1 MMKKSIFLAIV
12 ISFLALLSLIFYL
25 FEMDFENLKEEDFK
39 QKIEKVHA
47 VFNQR
52 VEQRRKDLDYY
63 LQKILEQKELLE
75 ALKYGQR
82 EKIDLI
88 VKPYYDTFSRVDT
101 SIKIL
106 TFRTKDGITLYRA
119 HRREFFGDTLNKK
132 RVIILDTDEQKRSL
146 SGFEVGKLSIT
157 YRVTHPIFHENEYIG
172 NVEIGVDPTVM
183 LQDLST
189 VLDADVGVAA
199 QNRFLEVMQGR
210 DIHYIGDKLFM
221 IQGNRNLEDY
231 FLKKS
236 QSQNGYRVD
245 TSVDLKNH
253 YSELIGYVI
262 LGFDVQKQF
271 REYKEQQEKN
281 FWLLALVLGVFFAL
295 CSFLFYRANKQ
306 LKRGDESSSD
316 YLNLVKIFKAESV
329 VPYFQPIVDAQA
341 KVVKYEAL
349 MRIVYKEGTEKKVL
363 LPDVFL
369 REAIKDELYISLF
382 QNMIRKSLHRFREK
396 KEMISL
402 NFLPD
407 DLFNIYIMQ
416 EFVQSIEMFDSP
428 SRVVVE
434 IAEQECAKNFAKLLQ
449 VTKKLKE
456 LGVAIC
462 IDDYD
467 GSMLNY
473 SAILAINPRYIK
485 INETLIQKAGVV
497 GDEKIHS
504 IVRFAKEHNIKTAAV
519 FVENKETFELLK
531 KYGVKEFQGYYFG
544 YPQDLINNQ

>member
-12 ISFLALLSLIFYL
+12 ISFLALLTLIFYL

-39 QKIEKVHA
+39 HKIEKVHA
-47 VFNQR
+47 AFNQR

-88 VKPYYDTFSRVDT
+88 VKPYYDTLSRVDT

-106 TFRTKDGITLYRA
+106 TFRTKEGITLYRA

-183 LQDLST
+183 LQNLST
-189 VLDADVGVAA
+189 VLDVDIGVAA

-210 DIHYIGDKLFM
+210 DTLYIGDKLFM
-221 IQGNRNLEDY
+221 LQGNRNLEDY
-231 FLKKS
+231 FSIQTL
-236 QSQNGYRVD
+236 SQNGYRVD

-253 YSELIGYVI
+253 KAEPIGYMI
-262 LGFDVQKQF
+262 LGLDVQKQF
-271 REYKEQQEKN
+271 HEYKEQREK
-281 FWLLALVLGVFFAL
+281 FFCLLMLVLSIFFAL
-295 CSFLFYRANKQ
+295 FVFLFYRVNKQ
-306 LKRGDESSSD
+306 LKRGNEDSGN
-316 YLNLVKIFKAESV
+316 YLNLVKVLKEESV
-329 VPYFQPIVDAQA
+329 VPYFQPIVDAQE

-349 MRIVYKEGTEKKVL
+349 MRIVYKEGAEKKVL

-369 REAIKDELYISLF
+369 KGAIKDELYISLF
-382 QNMIRKSLHRFREK
+382 QSMIRKSLHHFREK

-407 DLFNIYIMQ
+407 DLFNVYIMQ
-416 EFVQSIEMFDSP
+416 EFVQSIEMFDSS

-434 IAEQECAKNFAKLLQ
+434 IAEQKCAENFAKLLQ

-473 SAILAINPRYIK
+473 SSILAINPRYIK
-485 INETLIQKAGVV
+485 INETLIQKTGIA

-504 IVRFAKEHNIKTAAV
+504 IVRFAKEQNIKIIAE

-531 KYGVKEFQGYYFG
+531 KCSVEEFQGYYFG
-544 YPQDLINNQ
+544 YPQDLINSQ

>member
-12 ISFLALLSLIFYL
+12 ISFLALLSLISYL

-39 QKIEKVHA
+39 QNIEKVHA
-47 VFNQR
+47 VFDQR
-52 VEQRRKDLDYY
+52 VEQKRKDLGYY
-63 LQKILEQKELLE
+63 LQKILEHKELLE

-146 SGFEVGKLSIT
+146 SGFEVGKLAIT

-210 DIHYIGDKLFM
+210 DILYIGDKLFM
-221 IQGNRNLEDY
+221 LQGNRNLEDY

-262 LGFDVQKQF
+262 LGFDVQKRF
-271 REYKEQQEKN
+271 HEYKEQREKF
-281 FWLLALVLGVFFAL
+281 FWLLMLVLGIFFAL
-295 CSFLFYRANKQ
+295 FVFLFYRVNKQ

-349 MRIVYKEGTEKKVL
+349 MRIVYKEGAEKKVL

-416 EFVQSIEMFDSP
+416 EFVQSIKMFDSP

-531 KYGVKEFQGYYFG
+531 KYGVEEFQGYYFG

>member
-12 ISFLALLSLIFYL
+12 ISFLALLSLISYL

-39 QKIEKVHA
+39 QNIEKVHA
-47 VFNQR
+47 VFDQR
-52 VEQRRKDLDYY
+52 VEQKRKDLGYY
-63 LQKILEQKELLE
+63 LQKILEHKELLE

-146 SGFEVGKLSIT
+146 SGFEVGKLAIT

-172 NVEIGVDPTVM
+172 NVEIGVDPMVM

-210 DIHYIGDKLFM
+210 DILYIGDKLFM
-221 IQGNRNLEDY
+221 LQGSRNLEDY

-245 TSVDLKNH
+245 TSIDLKNH
-253 YSELIGYVI
+253 KAELVGDII

-271 REYKEQQEKN
+271 HEYKEQQEKI
-281 FWLLALVLGVFFAL
+281 FWLLIVVSGIFFAL
-295 CSFLFYRANKQ
+295 FAFLFYRVNKR
-306 LKRGDESSSD
+306 LGRDNESSGN

-349 MRIVYKEGTEKKVL
+349 MRIVYKEGAEKKVL

-369 REAIKDELYISLF
+369 KEAIKDELYISLF
-382 QNMIRKSLHRFREK
+382 QSMIRKSLHRFREK

-434 IAEQECAKNFAKLLQ
+434 IAEQECAKNFAKLLK

-531 KYGVKEFQGYYFG
+531 KYGVEEFQGYYFG

>member
-12 ISFLALLSLIFYL
+12 ISFLALLSLISYL

-39 QKIEKVHA
+39 QNIEKVHA
-47 VFNQR
+47 VFDQR
-52 VEQRRKDLDYY
+52 VEQKRKDLGYY
-63 LQKILEQKELLE
+63 LQKILEHKELLE

-146 SGFEVGKLSIT
+146 SGFEVGKLAIT

-210 DIHYIGDKLFM
+210 DILYIGDKLFM
-221 IQGNRNLEDY
+221 LQGSRNLEDY

-245 TSVDLKNH
+245 TSIDLKNH
-253 YSELIGYVI
+253 KAELVGDII

-271 REYKEQQEKN
+271 HEYKEQQEKI
-281 FWLLALVLGVFFAL
+281 FWLLIVVSGIFFAL
-295 CSFLFYRANKQ
+295 FAFLFYRVNKR
-306 LKRGDESSSD
+306 LGRDNESSGN

-349 MRIVYKEGTEKKVL
+349 MRIVYKEGAEKKVL

-369 REAIKDELYISLF
+369 KEAIKDELYISLF
-382 QNMIRKSLHRFREK
+382 QSMIRKSLHRFREK

-434 IAEQECAKNFAKLLQ
+434 IAEQECAKNFAKLLK

-531 KYGVKEFQGYYFG
+531 KYGVEEFQGYYFG